1 MSVTYVPS
9 TATLANIIT
18 TTPRTILLPPAS
30 ERQGRVI
37 TVKDVTGLS
46 GTNPITISTQGTNT
60 FDAGNNLYT
69 IATSY
74 GAVTFV
80 SRNNSWLRTA
90 TTAPDLI
97 TQFSTIQVSTL
108 QVNTIS
114 SATISSI
121 YGAISSQYIALS
133 SLTGTTTF
141 SNLVSTPFFN
151 ASLASTVA
159 NLGQAGYVSTQLVYI
174 PGNALPFPPIN
185 IPLFFLQDYS
195 TSLSTFSTAIG
206 PAIQQGGTSI
216 STFSSLIGPAISTGG
231 SGIGGAQLI
240 STVRGLGTVGYV
252 STQLIYLPAGGP
264 NTIPFPAVNIPVY
277 YIQDWSTPVS
287 TVALFTSNTSNF
299 LYTFTTDTSNYFSTY
314 LSTLNPTNFTS
325 TVEGLGT
332 AGYISSAAFINLSN
346 YFQGTVQDWST
357 PLVSTIDSLGTIGY
371 LSSFAP
377 ANLYSDQAISSL
389 STGLDLLS
397 LFGQNFSTFSSLQGA
412 PNVASTVVGLGT
424 IGYVSTL
431 TLYDTISSFSTLLGP
446 AISSGGSGIT
456 PLQSISTNVGLGSF
470 GYVSTQLV
478 LIENIGTA
486 IAFPPINIPYA
497 FLQNW
502 STPLSTFSTAI
513 GPAIAAGTLAI
524 STFSTLIGPAIQE
537 GGTSIS
543 TFSSLIGPAISTGGS
558 GIGGAQL
565 ISTVRG
571 LGTVGY
577 VSTSYVYY
585 TDPPNAFAFPPIN
598 VPVAFMQDWSTPLT
612 SLSNIVNSITDSV
625 VNLTD
630 SNLQTSN
637 YIPASISSFST
648 SIAPL
653 FIPRVPIIVST
664 ITTNQTIQTT
674 ASGTYYFY
682 TTFTDALYVSLPSA
696 SSAQSGWFIS
706 IQNMSNST
714 YPICVYTTPY
724 AGMLADIT
732 PGSTIKVLT
741 DGISFYFI

>member
-18 TTPRTILLPPAS
+18 TIPRTILLPPAS

-46 GTNPITISTQGTNT
+46 ATNPITISTQGTNT
-60 FDAGNNLYT
+60 FDGGNNLYT
-69 IATSY
+69 IATGY
-74 GAVTFV
+74 AAVTFV

-97 TQFSTIQVSTL
+97 IQFSTL
-108 QVNTIS
+108 QVSTFQATTIS

-133 SLTGTTTF
+133 SLTGATTF

-151 ASLASTVA
+151 ATLASTIA

-174 PGNALPFPPIN
+174 PGNALPFPRIN
-185 IPLFFLQDYS
+185 IPLYFLQDYS
-195 TSLSTFSTAIG
+195 TPLSTFSTAIG

-216 STFSSLIGPAISTGG
+216 STFSTLIGPAISTGG
-231 SGIGGAQLI
+231 SGIGGAQLV

-264 NTIPFPAVNIPVY
+264 NTIPFPAINIPVY

-299 LYTFTTDTSNYFSTY
+299 LYTLTTDTSNYFSTY
-314 LSTLNPTNFTS
+314 LSTLNPRNFTS
-325 TVEGLGT
+325 TVDGLGT
-332 AGYISSAAFINLSN
+332 AGYISSSTFTQLSN
-346 YFQGTVQDWST
+346 YFQGVSKDWST
-357 PLVSTIDSLGTIGY
+357 PAISTTIGLGTLGY
-371 LSSFAP
+371 LSSFTP
-377 ANLYSDQAISSL
+377 ANLYSDQGTSSF
-389 STGLDLLS
+389 STSLNLLS
-397 LFGQNFSTFSSLQGA
+397 LLGQNFSTFSSLQGA

-424 IGYVSTL
+424 IGYVSTR

-470 GYVSTQLV
+470 GYVSTKLV
-478 LIENIGTA
+478 LIQNIGTA

-513 GPAIAAGTLAI
+513 GPAIAAGPIAI
-524 STFSTLIGPAIQE
+524 STFSTLIGPAIQQ

-543 TFSSLIGPAISTGGS
+543 TFSTLIGPAISTGGS

-571 LGTVGY
+571 LGTIGY

-585 TDPPNAFAFPPIN
+585 TNPPNAFAFPPIN

-648 SIAPL
+648 SISPL
-653 FIPRVPIIVST
+653 FIPRVPIQVLT
-664 ITTNQTIQTT
+664 ITTNQVLNVT
-674 ASGTYYFY
+674 ACGTYYFY
-682 TTFTDALYVSLPSA
+682 RTTTPGLTITVPSP
-696 SSAQSGWFIS
+696 SVAQSGWIVT
-706 IQNMSNST
+706 IQNTATST
-714 YPICVYTTPY
+714 QNISVVTTTTTIQ
-724 AGMLADIT
+724 IT
-732 PGSTIKVLT
+732 PGSTTRVLT